1 MFLRQSEIFYQ
12 YQENC
17 EKLNRLQLFLKKIL
31 DQLPTGIL
39 IINDSYQ
46 VKYINSKMDDQ
57 LQYSLSDKTNIDIRN
72 SNVPSELIAAIN
84 DCQQEN
90 EYTKKVTLS
99 IKDHKESTALFLL
112 SAFKV
117 TQEIETYTVVV
128 LTNIQQ
134 SKELIDQ
141 MNQTNRLAM
150 MSKIAKGISYEL
162 SKPVDQLINGVK
174 KIETKW
180 NNSKFQDYFITDVI
194 PQIDRINLL
203 CQSLLR
209 LSRSNTE
216 SLVEI
221 FLPDLLDQVL
231 RLISGDL
238 RHTTQKFY
246 VGVLDRSWII
256 VDQVMAIQVLMNLMM
271 FCLKSL
277 SKETSRLSL
286 DIQILSKNLL
296 SIKIA
301 IKNYKSDG
309 FRVENDLKDQLEL
322 SIVNQI
328 VMNQNGQFDI
338 YCENQIASFD
348 IMLPIKK
355 LQTKPKKHQFTSP

>member
-1 MFLRQSEIFYQ
+1 
-12 YQENC
+12 
-17 EKLNRLQLFLKKIL
+17 
-31 DQLPTGIL
+31 
-39 IINDSYQ
+39 
-46 VKYINSKMDDQ
+46 MDDQ

-174 KIETKW
+174 KIEKKW

>member
-1 MFLRQSEIFYQ
+1 M
-12 YQENC
+12 
-17 EKLNRLQLFLKKIL
+17 
-31 DQLPTGIL
+31 
-39 IINDSYQ
+39 
-46 VKYINSKMDDQ
+46 
-57 LQYSLSDKTNIDIRN
+57 
-72 SNVPSELIAAIN
+72 
-84 DCQQEN
+84 
-90 EYTKKVTLS
+90 
-99 IKDHKESTALFLL
+99 
-112 SAFKV
+112 
-117 TQEIETYTVVV
+117 
-128 LTNIQQ
+128 
-134 SKELIDQ
+134 
-141 MNQTNRLAM
+141 
-150 MSKIAKGISYEL
+150 
-162 SKPVDQLINGVK
+162 
-174 KIETKW
+174 
-180 NNSKFQDYFITDVI
+180 
-194 PQIDRINLL
+194 
-203 CQSLLR
+203 LR